1 MHMNAIVKPFDSYR
15 LQYAT
20 TNPQGRDLTRIE
32 FFCGGTTVGQL
43 LSGAAIG
50 PGSYVS
56 LRGGQIFL
64 YFDSARLANALAI
77 LQGEPD
83 LALYFVPD
91 RENSEREQGREGGIY
106 TGVVRFG
113 GAAPTATALP
123 GLKGAVVFDTPT
135 ADSVIYKV
143 TKTTGGSDSD
153 AQLDGQPSVVG
164 NRTTLAVK
172 GLTAGT
178 KYTFKVTATSSTTG
192 AFATSL
198 SSNEITAI
206 A

>member
-1 MHMNAIVKPFDSYR
+1 MNAIVKPFDSYR

-91 RENSEREQGREGGIY
+91 RENSEREQGSEGGIC
-106 TGVVRFG
+106 TSVVKFG
-113 GAAPTATALP
+113 GAAPVATAQA
-123 GLKGAVVFDTPT
+123 GLKATVEFDTPT
-135 ADSVIYKV
+135 PQDGSFNYRV
-143 TKTTGGSDSD
+143 TKTTGGLDSL
-153 AQLDGQPSVVG
+153 AELDGQPSVVG